1 MNCLDFRRHC
11 LAEPTSRA
19 SEFLEHRLH
28 CRSCARFAE
37 RVLAFQQKLVEA
49 MAIEPPADLEER
61 ILLRQ
66 SLQPAILRRNRR
78 RLLAIA
84 ASLLLVAGLGVAV
97 VRQVTID
104 PLAEDVVEHVVERE
118 TKIGIDGPAS
128 MDKVQKLL
136 ARFSVHARGPLGE
149 VVLARPCP
157 VGKHMTAHLVVEEEG
172 AEVDVFLIPDASV
185 QERRRIKV
193 RGHTGIIV
201 PCPKGSMAIVSRDDR
216 APLEAIEQRMMK
228 RLSWI

>member
-11 LAEPTSRA
+11 LAEPASRA

-37 RVLAFQQKLVEA
+37 RVLAFQRKLAEA
-49 MAIEPPADLEER
+49 MAVEPPADLEER

-66 SLQPAILRRNRR
+66 SLHGRSRR
-78 RLLAIA
+78 RFLAVA
-84 ASLLLVAGLGVAV
+84 ASLVLVAGLGVAV
-97 VRQVTID
+97 VRQLGHD
-104 PLAEDVVEHVVERE
+104 PLAEEVVGHVVERE
-118 TKIGIDGPAS
+118 TEIGVDGPAA
-128 MDKVQKLL
+128 MDKVPGLL
-136 ARFSVHARGPLGE
+136 AHFGVRADGPLGE

-157 VGKHMTAHLVVEEEG
+157 VGKHMTAHLVVEEG
-172 AEVDVFLIPDASV
+172 GSEVDVFLIPDAPV
-185 QERRRIKV
+185 KGRRRVEV

-201 PCPKGSMAIVSRDDR
+201 PCPKGSMAIVSRDAE
-216 APLEAIEQRMMK
+216 APLEAIEQRMME